1 MGKFDDII
9 NHKYTKSPTRKQMTM
24 VERAAQF
31 GAFRA
36 VVGHTDALGETARL
50 TDAKIELD
58 EYQKAELNEKL
69 RILCDFKTD
78 EEISVTYFIPDERKS
93 GGAYVTKTGQ
103 LLKIREFERDLVM
116 SDGTEIPIDNIF
128 EIESDMFEQI

>member
-9 NHKYTKSPTRKQMTM
+9 YHKYTKSLNRKHMTM

-36 VVGHTDALGETARL
+36 VVGHTDALEETARL
-50 TDAKIELD
+50 TDEKLMLD

-69 RILCDFKTD
+69 RILCDLQPSD
-78 EEISVTYFIPDERKS
+78 EISVTYFIPDERKS
-93 GGAYVTKTGQ
+93 GGAYITKTGAFV
-103 LLKIREFERDLVM
+103 KVREFERDLIL
-116 SDGTEIPIDNIF
+116 SGGIEIPIDNIF
-128 EIESDMFEQI
+128 AIESDIFETI